1 MDGLIGAGEL
11 ALQKSED
18 ALEKAAVVQR
28 SGLSLVQQKTVVV
41 RGGSYCMDDL
51 KSQCWDQNGI
61 VPQDSSYRP
70 VSDQYPNLCRLNF
83 YGFVAVGPH

>member
-11 ALQKSED
+11 DLQKSED

-41 RGGSYCMDDL
+41 RGG
-51 KSQCWDQNGI
+51 GGVI
-61 VPQDSSYRP
+61 VW
-70 VSDQYPNLCRLNF
+70 VI
-83 YGFVAVGPH
+83 